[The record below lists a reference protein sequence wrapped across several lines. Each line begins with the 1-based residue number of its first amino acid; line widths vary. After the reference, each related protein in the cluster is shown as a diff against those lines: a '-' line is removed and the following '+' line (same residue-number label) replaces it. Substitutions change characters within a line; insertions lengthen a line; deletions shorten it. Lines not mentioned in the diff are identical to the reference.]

1 MEKKENGRD
10 LKVKQERNTPFI
22 AAELVEQVVAYL
34 ETKRS
39 ELAPSAKSRL
49 ERRLRWSI
57 PGGILR

>member
-1 MEKKENGRD
+1 MEEKENGRD
-10 LKVKQERNTPFI
+10 LKVKQERETLI

-49 ERRLRWSI
+49 ARRLRWSI

>member
-1 MEKKENGRD
+1 MEEKENGRD
-10 LKVKQERNTPFI
+10 LKVKQERETLI